1 MQKRIRI
8 IILLFI
14 DIASI
19 IFSYYVSLWIRFD
32 GMIDPYYFKQ
42 FGRFVYT
49 LLVIKIFVFIVFKLY
64 RSLWEYASIDEMM
77 NISIAVIA
85 ANTLSITYL
94 VFVQS
99 HFPRS
104 VYILSAVFDLAFIG
118 GVRFGYRA
126 LRRLK
131 NKKIIMTTSNS
142 QKVIV
147 VGAGDAGALIV
158 KEFKNHIELNYS
170 VVGIVDDDISKKGQR
185 LNGVTILGSTEC
197 IGEYSK
203 RYNVDEI
210 IIAIPSANSDQTKKI
225 VNLCKKTGVK
235 VKILPGVYELID
247 GKVTVNQIRE
257 VKIED
262 LLGRDPIQL
271 DANLIDCYLKGKK
284 IMVTGAGGS
293 IGSEL
298 CRQISRFNPAELH
311 IVDIYENNVYDLQ
324 IELNNNYNAY
334 GLERNL
340 KLNTIIASVRDK
352 NRMRRIVRDVEPD
365 VVFHAAAHKHV
376 PLMESNPYEAVK
388 NNIVGTFNMASICHE
403 LDIGKFVLISTD
415 KAVNPTNV
423 MGATKRFC
431 EMIVQAHAQVSNTE
445 FAAVR
450 FGNVLGSNGSVI
462 PLFKNQIENGGPVTV
477 THKDII
483 RYFMTIPEAAQ
494 LVLQAGAMASG
505 GEIFVLDMG
514 DPVKIYDLAHDLIRL
529 SGFVPEEDIKVLITG
544 LRPGEKL
551 YEELLLKEE
560 GIVSTFHKK
569 VFIGKP
575 LDIQYDDIVK
585 KVAILNQT
593 ADLEDE
599 ELLLNE
605 LKRFVPSY
613 SDGYEVNK
621 NYIGEI
627 KGV

>member
-42 FGRFVYT
+42 FGRFVYI